1 MKNFALLI
9 CLSLFFSCKNDSYQA
24 SHYFSE
30 QEKDSLLTNIIT
42 YIYIK
47 PTGANNQTKFSTQF
61 RPFYIKSLPSFYLEN
76 YYQAPDG
83 TSYFFVIRPVG
94 GSPKFRRGVLG
105 KFQLKEG
112 SLMPTAFEEIVN
124 TPHLDEEVVRER
136 GRFLFRELVKEG
148 NLDKYLTMKHYI
160 EWPDS
165 RLIYDKKVNEWVT
178 R

>member
-1 MKNFALLI
+1 
-9 CLSLFFSCKNDSYQA
+9 
-24 SHYFSE
+24 
-30 QEKDSLLTNIIT
+30 
-42 YIYIK
+42 
-47 PTGANNQTKFSTQF
+47 
-61 RPFYIKSLPSFYLEN
+61 
-76 YYQAPDG
+76 
-83 TSYFFVIRPVG
+83 
-94 GSPKFRRGVLG
+94 
-105 KFQLKEG
+105 
-112 SLMPTAFEEIVN
+112 MPTVFEEIVN